1 MRENALYTA
10 RGLRRKWGYSLL
22 LLTFLSMGCVAQDN
36 SPEGIIK
43 RRCSRCHTLGQ
54 VYAARKDAAGW
65 HRTVEKMACYA
76 SGVIPDKEI
85 PVIADYLAR
94 TQGIVTK
101 GKTVSSLPAP

>member
-10 RGLRRKWGYSLL
+10 RGLRRKWGYSLV
-22 LLTFLSMGCVAQDN
+22 LLTFLTMGCVAQDN
-36 SPEGIIK
+36 SPDGIIK

-54 VYAARKDAAGW
+54 VYATRKDAAGW

-85 PVIADYLAR
+85 PVIVAYLAL
-94 TQGIVTK
+94 TQGIA
-101 GKTVSSLPAP
+101 GKEKTISSLPTP